1 MTSFEH
7 RLQRRKSG
15 SCAEID
21 DATGDGRRT
30 AVGVIRISPFVEKVM
45 PAVQDRQ
52 ELHPR
57 RTRRT
62 AAMGWGGVG
71 APLIEFEGV
80 GRGLVD
86 TPERHY
92 TLLVLG

>member
-1 MTSFEH
+1 MNIDCSAANQGQCT
-7 RLQRRKSG
+7 
-15 SCAEID
+15 EID
-21 DATGDGRRT
+21 DATGDGKTT
-30 AVGVIRISPFVEKVM
+30 AVAVIRISPFVEEVM

-62 AAMGWGGVG
+62 AAIGWGGVG

-80 GRGLVD
+80 GWGVVD
-86 TPERHY
+86 TPERHS